1 MNYFTYINYEEL
13 NSKTDISIFINLRYL
28 RLKLLKNKENNKKI
42 CHIFHH
48 NFKNIPCY
56 VMSEVSFKRFYFAL
70 FDDRLTLKTLKLA
83 FIIFFNSNSSYINIQ
98 EF

>member
-1 MNYFTYINYEEL
+1 MQSL

-28 RLKLLKNKENNKKI
+28 RLKLLKKKENNKKI

-56 VMSEVSFKRFYFAL
+56 IMSELSLKMFYFAL
-70 FDDRLTLKTLKLA
+70 SDDGLTLKTLKWA
-83 FIIFFNSNSSYINIQ
+83 FIVFFYI
-98 EF
+98 